1 MNTHTCAN
9 CGNTF
14 VIDHSD
20 VRGCPICVGG
30 ESMSLS
36 DLLVGEMDYEGA
48 PHVYDDLQTIMRM
61 NSEGEV
67 TIQTPGTTTEWIT
80 STHVMDAQR

>member
-14 VIDHSD
+14 VIDHD

-30 ESMSLS
+30 GTMSLS
-36 DLLVGEMDYEGA
+36 DLVVSEMDYEGA
-48 PHVYDDLQTIMRM
+48 PHVYGDLQTIMRV
-61 NSEGEV
+61 NSSGEV
-67 TIQTPGTTTEWIT
+67 TIQTPGSVTEWIT
-80 STHVMDAQR
+80 STVVAEARQ

>member
-1 MNTHTCAN
+1 
-9 CGNTF
+9 
-14 VIDHSD
+14 
-20 VRGCPICVGG
+20 
-30 ESMSLS
+30 MSLS

-61 NSEGEV
+61 NSDGEV

-80 STHVMDAQR
+80 STHVMEARQ